1 MRLDMF
7 VLKPTLSKIA
17 GCKSTLAASMFCYV
31 VFIAANMYAVWG
43 TMIPASIIIGTGA
56 ATLWAAKCTYLTSI
70 GAWYAKITN
79 SSTAGTISVFF
90 GVFYMIF
97 QTSHVWGNLIS
108 STVFSQKIPEN
119 LNISDDVLE
128 KCGAAHCP
136 SDYQNNTNLDR
147 PDMAKIYTVC
157 GIYIGCACLGIVT
170 IVMYL
175 DNIDHE
181 TDGSQMTTKQ
191 LLGAMARHFYNSK
204 YQKLLIPLTIYSGVE
219 AAFFAGDY
227 TRSFISCSMGV
238 WNVGYV
244 MIAYGVADA
253 ACSLIIGRLVKY
265 TGFLP
270 WFILAFILHGGTLI
284 TLLMWK
290 PNPDYPILFYL
301 FAVLWGIGD
310 AVIQT
315 LLNALYGDLF
325 TQKPETAFAS
335 HRLCESAGFILA
347 FGYSSYICTDIKI
360 YVCLSFVTVGTLLY
374 CVVEAMQRKQ
384 AKHKIN
390 TTEYL
395 VQ

>member
-1 MRLDMF
+1 MGNND
-7 VLKPTLSKIA
+7 T
-17 GCKSTLAASMFCYV
+17 
-31 VFIAANMYAVWG
+31 
-43 TMIPASIIIGTGA
+43 IGTGA

-79 SSTAGTISVFF
+79 SSRAGTISVFF

-147 PDMAKIYTVC
+147 PDMTKIYTVC
-157 GIYIGCACLGIVT
+157 GIYLGCACLGFVT
-170 IVMYL
+170 IAIFL
-175 DNIDHE
+175 DKIDHE

-204 YQKLLIPLTIYSGVE
+204 YQKLLIPLTMYSGFE

-270 WFILAFILHGGTLI
+270 WFILT
-284 TLLMWK
+284 
-290 PNPDYPILFYL
+290 
-301 FAVLWGIGD
+301 
-310 AVIQT
+310 
-315 LLNALYGDLF
+315 LYGYLF

-335 HRLCESAGFILA
+335 HRLCESAGFIIA
-347 FGYSSYICTDIKI
+347 FGYSSYICTYIKI
-360 YVCLSFVTVGTLLY
+360 YVCLIFVTVGTLLY

-384 AKHKIN
+384 TNKHKVN